1 MMITFIALTAFV
13 EIGFGESLVQVLQ
26 NDGVTTLLAL
36 VRQAG
41 LADVLV
47 SGILLLYC

>member
-13 EIGFGESLVQVLQ
+13 EIVLGESLVQVLQ

>member
-13 EIGFGESLVQVLQ
+13 EIVFGESLVQVLQ

-36 VRQAG
+36 VKQAG